1 MFAGWVNRSQQDVID
16 YLQAENWVLRDKL
29 GDKRFAGGQS
39 TTLADVQRSY
49 NALSPTSMAYNPFHN
64 PYCAKSQR
72 TRNTCNFSSLWA
84 PAIASL
90 GLLQTLR
97 LSLGPAR

>member
-16 YLQAENWVLRDKL
+16 YLQAENWVLRDQL

-49 NALSPTSMAYNPFHN
+49 NALSPTSMA
-64 PYCAKSQR
+64 CAKSQR

-84 PAIASL
+84 PAIATL